1 MYLHSWLHLCGL
13 ESHDFGGRPRLD
25 GGGWGFCVARLN
37 HRSLLSHSPLR
48 SLPGSPI
55 YCLDF
60 LWTWTTP
67 WSSIYLRSS
76 LPSPSDSSL
85 EFLSLLA
92 PFAPWTLRSSDSLSC
107 SGSGS
112 RMVVVVVEGRGSG
125 SGNGRG
131 SSSGSGSVRVTVVVV
146 VWGCWWCGVVG
157 GGAVLLVV
165 VWYSCWLHYITLHCI
180 TL

>member
-1 MYLHSWLHLCGL
+1 MCIFIAGYICAGWSLTTLADGPALTAGVGGSVSPASIIDHYYRTRHS
-13 ESHDFGGRPRLD
+13 
-25 GGGWGFCVARLN
+25 AR
-37 HRSLLSHSPLR
+37 
-48 SLPGSPI
+48 
-55 YCLDF
+55 F
-60 LWTWTTP
+60 LGH
-67 WSSIYLRSS
+67 
-76 LPSPSDSSL
+76 PSNG
-85 EFLSLLA
+85 
-92 PFAPWTLRSSDSLSC
+92 